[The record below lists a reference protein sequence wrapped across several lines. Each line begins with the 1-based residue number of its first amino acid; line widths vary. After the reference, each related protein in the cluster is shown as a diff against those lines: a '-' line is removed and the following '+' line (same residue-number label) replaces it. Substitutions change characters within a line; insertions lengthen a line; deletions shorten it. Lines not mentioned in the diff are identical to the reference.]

1 MRQKGHT
8 HTHTP
13 QNEKKKVS
21 PRVQLGSD
29 FLMEALC
36 RETHRRG
43 RLRKLCHPKVPHLW
57 GMASRESHHR
67 VLLSVSLPSVTSR
80 EAEGSEWVLVTSP
93 PLSEW
98 RAAGPGS
105 LPHTWLSLSVSADV
119 IAMTTGIRGQ
129 LVTTATFAPPQRK
142 GWTYL
147 DEKLGQWLVCIL
159 VDRKHYQTVTYVY
172 NAPKVSQPP
181 TSWSVQCMGLWV
193 GVLHIRVVTMTKQGC
208 SFCSVSSA
216 YSAPSSRQ
224 MTSSS
229 HLHVNPGERLL

>member
-1 MRQKGHT
+1 M
-8 HTHTP
+8 
-13 QNEKKKVS
+13 
-21 PRVQLGSD
+21 
-29 FLMEALC
+29 
-36 RETHRRG
+36 
-43 RLRKLCHPKVPHLW
+43 
-57 GMASRESHHR
+57 
-67 VLLSVSLPSVTSR
+67 
-80 EAEGSEWVLVTSP
+80 
-93 PLSEW
+93 
-98 RAAGPGS
+98 
-105 LPHTWLSLSVSADV
+105 PHTWLSLSVSADV

-216 YSAPSSRQ
+216 YSAPSSLATDDQLFSFTRQ
-224 MTSSS
+224 PWRAVAIIICVYKIRQLKS
-229 HLHVNPGERLL
+229 